1 MPIRVEFYGI
11 ARARAGLVS
20 AEVEVGDCEMTLAD
34 VLQSVGG
41 AAPAFGGSELI
52 VNGRLHSSLAANLD
66 GQQFISDPATP
77 IRDGQCLLILS
88 ADAGG

>member
-1 MPIRVEFYGI
+1 MSIRVEFYGI

-20 AEVEVGDCEMTLAD
+20 AEVEVGECEMSLAQ
-34 VLQSVGG
+34 VLQFANGYSM
-41 AAPAFGGSELI
+41 AARGNALI
-52 VNGRLHSSLAANLD
+52 ENGRLLSGLTANLD
-66 GQQFISDPATP
+66 GQRFISDPATP